1 MDSHGSEPPRTP
13 SPLAG
18 VECDTAETRQPT
30 NTARGIT
37 GITNKLLESVQET
50 PKNYH
55 RTDNRSHASGTMAEH
70 RADVVKDIRD
80 VPQVS
85 LKYYESH
92 ILPRSVY
99 HDHVGAIV
107 EALEENGILVD
118 DEGELRWKAFPNDP
132 KYSRKSEDE
141 TFKHMENIAAAIVTA
156 ALGVFS
162 GGPPPTTVMECR
174 PTQTALSEGR
184 NGIFKSDGHYTLLKS
199 RRSDYVEDATS
210 TTPIE
215 PPDLINKIGHKL
227 ACDRPAL
234 EEYKKGDTLWDKN
247 DDFKKIV
254 GNTSQAM
261 YADPTRRFMFGTTIE
276 NTTTRF
282 WFFSRAIVLV
292 SESFNFIKDYTHL
305 IHYVLSLSFATAEE
319 LGYDMSVTRV
329 AYPLAANPSEHAI
342 QYDYR
347 IGGGTYR
354 TVECL
359 SSFRASGFLSRA
371 TRVWT
376 VCQINDKKHRKC
388 ALKDVWVPSGA
399 QTELEIQQEIFKSIE
414 ENHPEIDRGYRKK
427 YFMEILECEVV
438 RTSDDCDDDMPVFVR
453 EQLEIIGYL
462 PLHTQETASVS
473 RTMPG
478 STICTP
484 TGASLANPDADNIP
498 QPPRLYKGKKH
509 VRVVFADVGTP
520 LSDIQQPCVLF
531 NALSHALKG
540 LYHLYLGHY
549 VHRDISAGNIILCNE
564 AGKISDLEYAKK
576 FLSQG
581 PVNDP
586 KTGTPI
592 YMSVEVQ
599 ATEYIFIRK
608 TEQPLPSDD
617 DEPLPQS
624 TLPLFLHNYLHDI
637 ESLFWIG
644 LHFLFSTIPA
654 PYPEDLPARNKQSA
668 LFNDLFPHYLAGSS
682 GRRRF
687 IEHADFKTT
696 EEVLPDE
703 YRDTVRR
710 LFRLRYI
717 LAYHYDQVENLPSF
731 PRHEHFSQVYST
743 NKRGGD
749 LFRAFE
755 AVAKDA
761 YNGDTQPLFPNKAVG
776 IAGTRHPL
784 VSRELSDDG
793 DRDDDQ
799 TYIFDDLEQAEGL
812 EDDEEPPSKVRRK
825 NGKMR
830 ENAAGGSRHTSV
842 KQQSVEGTHSG
853 EKRKRLL

>member
-1 MDSHGSEPPRTP
+1 MT
-13 SPLAG
+13 
-18 VECDTAETRQPT
+18 
-30 NTARGIT
+30 
-37 GITNKLLESVQET
+37 
-50 PKNYH
+50 
-55 RTDNRSHASGTMAEH
+55 EH
-70 RADVVKDIRD
+70 RADTVKDIRD

-85 LKYYESH
+85 LKYYKSH
-92 ILPRSVY
+92 ILPRSSY
-99 HDHVGAIV
+99 HDYLDAIS
-107 EALEENGILVD
+107 EALQENGILVD
-118 DEGELRWKAFPNDP
+118 DKGELRWKAFPNDP
-132 KYSRKSEDE
+132 KRSRKSEDE
-141 TFKHMENIAAAIVTA
+141 TFKHMETITAAIVTA
-156 ALGVFS
+156 ALGMFS
-162 GGPPPTTVMECR
+162 DGPPPTTVMECR

-184 NGIFKSDGHYTLLKS
+184 NGVFKSDGHYALLKS

-210 TTPIE
+210 TKPIK
-215 PPDLINKIGHKL
+215 PPDLINKISHKL

-234 EEYKKGDTLWDKN
+234 EEYKKGDTLWDQN
-247 DDFKKIV
+247 D
-254 GNTSQAM
+254 AM
-261 YADPTRRFMFGTTIE
+261 YVDPTRRFMFGTTIE

-329 AYPLAANPSEHAI
+329 AYPLAAKPSELTI

-347 IGGGTYR
+347 TGGGTYR

-359 SSFRASGFLSRA
+359 SSFRASGLLSRA

-376 VCQINDKKHRKC
+376 VCQLNDKKHRKC
-388 ALKDVWVPSGA
+388 ALKDVWVPSSA

-414 ENHPEIDRGYRKK
+414 ENHPEIEREYRKK

-438 RTSDDCDDDMPVFVR
+438 RTSDDCDDDMPAFVQ
-453 EQLEIIGYL
+453 EQLEIIGCL
-462 PLHTQETASVS
+462 PLHMQETASVS
-473 RTMPG
+473 RTMPR
-478 STICTP
+478 SIICTP
-484 TGASLANPDADNIP
+484 TGASLANPDADNIL
-498 QPPRLYKGKKH
+498 QPPRLYKGRKH

-520 LSDIQQPCVLF
+520 LSDIQQPRVLF

-540 LYHLYLGHY
+540 ST
-549 VHRDISAGNIILCNE
+549 VFITSTWDIMSTVTSLRAILSNGM
-564 AGKISDLEYAKK
+564 GKISDLEYAKK
-576 FLSQG
+576 FLSQD
-581 PVNDP
+581 PANDP

-617 DEPLPQS
+617 DEPLPQN

-644 LHFLFSTIPA
+644 LHLLFSTIPA
-654 PYPEDLPARNKQSA
+654 SYPEDLPARNKQSV
-668 LFNDLFPHYLAGSS
+668 LFNDFFPHYLAGSAA
-682 GRRRF
+682 RRRF

-696 EEVLPDE
+696 EEVPPDE
-703 YRDTVRR
+703 YRNTVRR

-717 LAYHYDQVENLPSF
+717 LAYHYGQVENLSSF
-731 PRHEHFSQVYST
+731 PQHEHFSQVYST
-743 NKRGGD
+743 SKRGGD

-755 AVAKDA
+755 AVAKGA
-761 YNGDTQPLFPNKAVG
+761 YSGDTQPLFPNKVMD
-776 IAGTRHPL
+776 IAGTQHPL
-784 VSRELSDDG
+784 VSREPSDDG

-799 TYIFDDLEQAEGL
+799 TYIFDNLQHAEGL
-812 EDDEEPPSKVRRK
+812 EDDEEPPSKVHRK
-825 NGKMR
+825 NGKTR